1 MTDSMNVKKNIL
13 LYAWQLPQNLLGA
26 LMFWWYRRNSK
37 IFKGTF
43 RDIRVLYSDRM
54 RGGLSLGEYVILPFS
69 AGWLPECSWLKDVD
83 NLHRHEW
90 GHSWQS
96 RLLGWLYLPF
106 VGFQSLAH
114 ASLHG
119 PYCGDKEY
127 HHFWTERWADRLGG
141 VERD

>member
-1 MTDSMNVKKNIL
+1 MNLKKIL
-13 LYAWQLPQNLLGA
+13 LYVWQLPQNLLGA

-114 ASLHG
+114 AFLHG
-119 PYCGDKEY
+119 PCCGGKDY

>member
-114 ASLHG
+114 AFLHG
-119 PYCGDKEY
+119 PYCGDQEY

>member
-1 MTDSMNVKKNIL
+1 MNVKKNIL

-114 ASLHG
+114 AFLHG
-119 PYCGDKEY
+119 SYCGDKEY

>member
-1 MTDSMNVKKNIL
+1 MNVKKNIL

-114 ASLHG
+114 AFLHE

>member
-54 RGGLSLGEYVILPFS
+54 RGVLEFRRIRHS
-69 AGWLPECSWLKDVD
+69 A
-83 NLHRHEW
+83 
-90 GHSWQS
+90 
-96 RLLGWLYLPF
+96 LLRGMAPGMQL
-106 VGFQSLAH
+106 
-114 ASLHG
+114 
-119 PYCGDKEY
+119 
-127 HHFWTERWADRLGG
+127 
-141 VERD
+141 VERCG

>member
-69 AGWLPECSWLKDVD
+69 AGWLPECS
-83 NLHRHEW
+83 
-90 GHSWQS
+90 
-96 RLLGWLYLPF
+96 
-106 VGFQSLAH
+106 
-114 ASLHG
+114 
-119 PYCGDKEY
+119 
-127 HHFWTERWADRLGG
+127 
-141 VERD
+141 

>member
-1 MTDSMNVKKNIL
+1 MSVMKKIL
-13 LYAWQLPQNLLGA
+13 LYVWQLPQNLLGA
-26 LMFWWYRRNSK
+26 LMFWWYRRNGK
-37 IFKGTF
+37 IFRGTF

-69 AGWLPECSWLKDVD
+69 AGWLPECSWSKDVD

-106 VGFQSLAH
+106 VGVQSIAH
-114 ASLHG
+114 AFLHDRH
-119 PYCGDKEY
+119 CGDREY
-127 HHFWTERWADRLGG
+127 HHFWTERWADSLGG

>member
-1 MTDSMNVKKNIL
+1 MNVMKNIL

-69 AGWLPECSWLKDVD
+69 AGWLPECSWSKDAD

-114 ASLHG
+114 AFLHG
-119 PYCGDKEY
+119 LAVVTRNTIISGLNAGPTALAVSNEIE
-127 HHFWTERWADRLGG
+127 HH
-141 VERD
+141 

>member
-114 ASLHG
+114 AFLHR